1 MDEAFWDEHYRSARR
16 VWSGKPN
23 THLVAEIA
31 DLTSGFALD
40 VGTGEG
46 ADAIW
51 LTERGWQVTAVDW
64 PAPDMLHATSFAH

>member
-1 MDEAFWDEHYRSARR
+1 MDEAFWDEDYRSARR

-51 LTERGWQVTAVDW
+51 LAERGWQVTAVDW
-64 PAPDMLHATSFAH
+64 PAPDILHATSFAH